1 MNTPTSPKI
10 PLAFGHAQLAKA
22 VVNRIQRHFRTD
34 ATRRSA
40 VEQSLVVGV
49 FGEWGSGKS
58 SLLHAVKQDFDAQ
71 PDEITPVV
79 TVFFNAWRYEKEPH
93 LIVPL
98 LKSVQAEIKRLIPEE
113 TDTPPTNSLKQK
125 LG

>member
-1 MNTPTSPKI
+1 MAEHSGTNT
-10 PLAFGHAQLAKA
+10 LAFGHAQLAKA

-71 PDEITPVV
+71 LDEIPPVV

-98 LKSVQAEIKRLIPEE
+98 LKKVQAEIKRVEADAE
-113 TDTPPTNSLKQK
+113 KNASLWQK
-125 LG
+125 LRKIG

>member
-1 MNTPTSPKI
+1 MAEHSGTNT
-10 PLAFGHAQLAKA
+10 LAFGHAQLAKA

-71 PDEITPVV
+71 PDEAAPVV
-79 TVFFNAWRYEKEPH
+79 TVFFNAWRYEKDRPKRWI
-93 LIVPL
+93 LGV
-98 LKSVQAEIKRLIPEE
+98 EIFKL
-113 TDTPPTNSLKQK
+113 SL
-125 LG
+125 